1 MNSVLVWHME
11 VDIWKNHHT
20 YMSLGTEIRQI

>member
-1 MNSVLVWHME
+1 ME

-20 YMSLGTEIRQI
+20 CMLLDTEIHQI

>member
-11 VDIWKNHHT
+11 VDVWKNHHT
-20 YMSLGTEIRQI
+20 CISLGTEIH

>member
-1 MNSVLVWHME
+1 MNSILVWHME

-20 YMSLGTEIRQI
+20 CMLLDTEIHQI